1 MNRNLFDLTGKVAL
15 VTGASSGLGVQFAKA
30 LASAGASVAICAR
43 RVEKLASVKAELDAM
58 GATCFAVKC
67 DVTNVAEIKAAIATI
82 KAHFGRIDILVNNAG
97 LGLTEP
103 AESQSDETWL
113 KMINTNLNGV
123 YFMAR
128 EVGKIMLE
136 QNYGKIINIG
146 SIHSLV
152 AFPGSPLTA
161 YNATK
166 GGVAMLTKSLAN
178 EWSKRGITVNAIGP
192 GYFPSEMTQGVV
204 ENAQAKSAVEALTP
218 MGRLG
223 RNGELDGALLY
234 FASDASSYCTGQLLC
249 VDGGFTAV

>member
-30 LASAGASVAICAR
+30 LAGAGASVAICAR
-43 RVEKLASVKAELDAM
+43 RVEKLAAVKAELDAM
-58 GATCFAVKC
+58 GATCYAVKC
-67 DVTNVAEIKAAIATI
+67 DVTNVGEIKAAVATV

-103 AESQSDETWL
+103 AETQSDETWL
-113 KMINTNLNGV
+113 KMVNTNLNGV

-128 EVGKIMLE
+128 EVGKVMLE

-146 SIHSLV
+146 SIHSVV
-152 AFPGSPLTA
+152 ALPGSPLTA

-192 GYFPSEMTQGVV
+192 GYFPSEMTAGVV
-204 ENAQAKSAVEALTP
+204 GNEQIKGFIEGLTP

-249 VDGGFTAV
+249 VDGGFTTV

>member
-30 LASAGASVAICAR
+30 LAGAGASVAICAR
-43 RVEKLASVKAELDAM
+43 RVEKLAAVKAELDAM
-58 GATCFAVKC
+58 GATCYAVKC
-67 DVTNVAEIKAAIATI
+67 DVTNVGEIKAAVATV

-103 AESQSDETWL
+103 AETQSDETWL
-113 KMINTNLNGV
+113 KMVNTNLNGV

-128 EVGKIMLE
+128 EVGKVMLE

-146 SIHSLV
+146 SIHSVV
-152 AFPGSPLTA
+152 ALPGSPLTA

-178 EWSKRGITVNAIGP
+178 EWSKRGITVNAICP
-192 GYFPSEMTQGVV
+192 GYFDTE
-204 ENAQAKSAVEALTP
+204 LTHDTLNTEEFTAYMKNTVP
-218 MGRLG
+218 IGRYG
-223 RNGELDGALLY
+223 KEGELNSGAIFL
-234 FASDASSYCTGQLLC
+234 ASDESSYVTGVILPI
-249 VDGGFTAV
+249 DGGYTCV

>member
-58 GATCFAVKC
+58 GATCYAVKC
-67 DVTNVAEIKAAIATI
+67 DVTNVGEIKAAVATV
-82 KAHFGRIDILVNNAG
+82 KAHFGKIDILVNNAG

-103 AESQSDETWL
+103 AETQSDETWL
-113 KMINTNLNGV
+113 KMVNTNLNGV

-128 EVGKIMLE
+128 EVGKVMLE

-146 SIHSLV
+146 SIHSVV
-152 AFPGSPLTA
+152 ALPGSPLTA

-166 GGVAMLTKSLAN
+166 GAVAMLTKSLAN

-204 ENAQAKSAVEALTP
+204 GNEQIKGFIEGLTP

-249 VDGGFTAV
+249 VDGGFTTV